1 MSLKKKLIFGA
12 GGLVILIM
20 IATLSLVSVLVT
32 KQNKNIADKQVLS
45 AVNVIRQDLLDKQ
58 NKLMADALQ
67 MASANQMA
75 SKIAYLNENKREPN
89 IRLLHAQYQTIVGAI
104 YQVGQTSDLWKMA
117 IYDMEGDLKAFAV
130 RGEASDILGY
140 VHYASMTAAGPVKSE
155 ETPASTEKDSSFFVA
170 SLNRGNAATRDAYK
184 PAETFPEV
192 GIAMNYGQALIT
204 SQSVDF
210 DASGNSVNI
219 VASVPIIGDVFNA
232 AKGQTEAKQL
242 GFVQTSFQFKKDF
255 TDKMTQVTGMKTNL
269 FSKDRFLI
277 GTLPDY
283 KKPDLFH
290 IPHKESPDS
299 LEKQEAFVNPL
310 NLENGSY
317 IQGALPLYNGKTFVG
332 IAASLLSDEIIKNNS
347 WQIIKLLCIVALV
360 CIVLVIP
367 VTIIFANSFINPIL
381 RIVAGLD
388 DLARGEG
395 DLTTRLDIKSKD
407 EIGKLAVCFNTFM
420 DKLQGIIGNISG
432 NASALSLS
440 STSLSDLSHIMSKGS
455 VEMNA
460 KSNSV
465 NDALKAMSE
474 NISHVTLKMDEASA
488 NIHMVSSATEEMTGT
503 INEIAK
509 NSENARSIAEQA
521 VVQAQNSS
529 DRLSELRNAAIEIG
543 KVTEAINQ
551 ISEQTNLLALNATI
565 ESARAGE
572 AGKGFAVVA
581 NEIKVLAQQ
590 TAKATHEIGD
600 KVNEI
605 QRMVQKSTTEM
616 NNTLEVVHNINSI
629 IAQIASAVEE
639 QSVTTKEIAINI
651 SNAYNGIQDVNANV
665 NQTNDSTG
673 RISRDMVDVDKNS
686 HDISEKSAQVENSA
700 DELMKLA
707 VQLKNLVSQ
716 FKI

>member
-140 VHYASMTAAGPVKSE
+140 VHYAPMTDPGLVRSE
-155 ETPASTEKDSSFFVA
+155 ETPAGADKNVSFFIA
-170 SLNRGNAATRDAYK
+170 SLNKGDPATRDAYK
-184 PAETFPEV
+184 QAEAFPEA
-192 GIAMNYGQALIT
+192 GIAAKYGQPLIT
-204 SQSVDF
+204 SQSVGF
-210 DASGNSVNI
+210 DDSGNSINI
-219 VASVPIIGDVFNA
+219 AASAPIIGDVFNP
-232 AKGQTEAKQL
+232 AKRQTEAKQL
-242 GFVQTSFQFKKDF
+242 GFVQTSFQFKKEF
-255 TDKMTQVTGMKTNL
+255 IDKMTQVTGMKTNL
-269 FSKDRFLI
+269 FSKEGFFI

-283 KKPDLFH
+283 KKPDLSH
-290 IPHKESPDS
+290 ITHKETPDS
-299 LEKQEAFVNPL
+299 LEKQEAFVNHL
-310 NLENGSY
+310 NLEKGSY

-347 WQIIKLLCIVALV
+347 WQVIKLLCIVALV
-360 CIVLVIP
+360 CILLVIP
-367 VTIIFANSFINPIL
+367 VTIVFANSFINPIL

-388 DLARGEG
+388 DLAGGEG
-395 DLTTRLDIKSKD
+395 DLTIRLDIKSKD
-407 EIGKLAVCFNTFM
+407 EIGKLAGCFNTFM

-432 NASALSLS
+432 NASVLSLS
-440 STSLSDLSHIMSKGS
+440 STGLSNLSHIMSTGAN
-455 VEMNA
+455 EMNT

-474 NISHVTLKMDEASA
+474 NISHITLKMDEASS
-488 NIHMVSSATEEMTGT
+488 NIHMVSSATEEMTST

-565 ESARAGE
+565 ESARAGQ

-581 NEIKVLAQQ
+581 NEIKALAYQ

-605 QRMVQKSTTEM
+605 QKMVENSTTEM
-616 NNTLEVVHNINSI
+616 NNTQEVVHNINAI
-629 IAQIASAVEE
+629 ISQIASAVEE
-639 QSVTTKEIAINI
+639 QSATTKEIAVNI

-665 NQTNDSTG
+665 NQTNESTG

-686 HDISEKSAQVENSA
+686 HDISEKSAKVENSA

-707 VQLKNLVSQ
+707 VQLENLVSQ

>member
-20 IATLSLVSVLVT
+20 IATLFLVSVLVT

-117 IYDMEGDLKAFAV
+117 IYDMEGDLKVFAV

-140 VHYASMTAAGPVKSE
+140 VHYASMTAAGLVKSE
-155 ETPASTEKDSSFFVA
+155 ETPASAEKDFSFFVA
-170 SLNRGNAATRDAYK
+170 SLNKGDAATRDTYK

-210 DASGNSVNI
+210 DASGNSINI
-219 VASVPIIGDVFNA
+219 IASVPIIGDVFNA

-242 GFVQTSFQFKKDF
+242 GFIQTSFQFKKDF

-283 KKPDLFH
+283 KKPDLSH
-290 IPHKESPDS
+290 VPHKETPDS

-310 NLENGSY
+310 NLENVSY

-360 CIVLVIP
+360 CILLVIP
-367 VTIIFANSFINPIL
+367 VTIVFANSFINPIL
-381 RIVAGLD
+381 RVVASLD

-395 DLTTRLDIKSKD
+395 DLTTRLDIKSRD
-407 EIGKLAVCFNTFM
+407 EIGKLAGCFNTFM

-440 STSLSDLSHIMSKGS
+440 STGLSDLSHIMSKGS

-465 NDALKAMSE
+465 NDDLIAMSE

-488 NIHMVSSATEEMTGT
+488 NIHMVSSATEEMTST

-590 TAKATHEIGD
+590 TAKATQEIGD

-616 NNTLEVVHNINSI
+616 NTTLEVVHNINSI

-639 QSVTTKEIAINI
+639 QSVTTKEIAVNI

-686 HDISEKSAQVENSA
+686 HDISEKSVQVENSA

-707 VQLKNLVSQ
+707 VQLENLVSQ

>member
-1 MSLKKKLIFGA
+1 MSLKKKLIIGA

-58 NKLMADALQ
+58 AKLMADALQ

-104 YQVGQTSDLWKMA
+104 YQVGRTSDLWKMA
-117 IYDMEGDLKAFAV
+117 IYDMDGDLKAFAV

-140 VHYASMTAAGPVKSE
+140 VHYASMTATGLVKSE
-155 ETPASTEKDSSFFVA
+155 ETPASADKDFSFFVA
-170 SLNRGNAATRDAYK
+170 SLNKGDAATRDAYK
-184 PAETFPEV
+184 QAEAFPEV
-192 GIAMNYGQALIT
+192 GIALKYGHLPVT

-210 DASGNSVNI
+210 DNSGDSITI

-232 AKGQTEAKQL
+232 AKGQTEEKQL
-242 GFVQTSFQFKKDF
+242 GFVQTCFQFKKDF

-269 FSKDRFLI
+269 FSKDNFLI
-277 GTLPDY
+277 GTLADY
-283 KKPDLFH
+283 KKPDLSH
-290 IPHKESPDS
+290 ITHKETPDS

-332 IAASLLSDEIIKNNS
+332 IAASLLSDEIIKTNS
-347 WQIIKLLCIVALV
+347 WQIIKMMGIVALV
-360 CIVLVIP
+360 CILLVIP

-381 RIVAGLD
+381 KIVAGLD

-395 DLTTRLDIKSKD
+395 DLTTRLSIKSND
-407 EIGKLAVCFNTFM
+407 EIGKLANCFNTFM

-440 STSLSDLSHIMSKGS
+440 STGLSDLSHIMSTGS
-455 VEMNA
+455 NEMNA

-465 NDALKAMSE
+465 NDALKAMSG
-474 NISHVTLKMDEASA
+474 NISHITLKMDEASA
-488 NIHMVSSATEEMTGT
+488 NIHMVSSATEEMTST

-509 NSENARSIAEQA
+509 NSENARAIAEQA

-529 DRLSELRNAAIEIG
+529 DRLSELKNAAIEIG

-581 NEIKVLAQQ
+581 NEIKALAHQ
-590 TAKATHEIGD
+590 TAKSTQEIGD

-605 QRMVQKSTTEM
+605 QKMVQNSTTEM
-616 NNTLEVVHNINSI
+616 NTTLEVVHNINSI
-629 IAQIASAVEE
+629 ISQIASAVEE

-665 NQTNDSTG
+665 NQTNESTG

-686 HDISEKSAQVENSA
+686 NDISEKSIQVEKSA

-707 VQLKNLVSQ
+707 VQLENLVSQ

>member
-12 GGLVILIM
+12 IGLVILIM
-20 IATLSLVSVLVT
+20 VATLSFVSILVT
-32 KQNKNIADKQVLS
+32 KQNKTIAHRQVLS
-45 AVNVIRQDLLDKQ
+45 AVNVIRQDLMDKQ
-58 NKLMADALQ
+58 NKLLVDALQ
-67 MASANQMA
+67 MASANKMA
-75 SKIAYLNENKREPN
+75 SKVAYLNDNKREKN
-89 IRLLHAQYQTIVGAI
+89 IHLLHAQYQTIVDAI
-104 YQVGQTSDLWKMA
+104 YQVGQTSNLSKMA

-130 RGEASDILGY
+130 RGNSSDVLGY
-140 VHYASMTAAGPVKSE
+140 VHYTATAAMGLVKSE
-155 ETPASTEKDSSFFVA
+155 ETTVSADKNFSFFVA
-170 SLNRGNAATRDAYK
+170 NLNKGDAVARDSFKQVEA
-184 PAETFPEV
+184 FPEI
-192 GIAMNYGQALIT
+192 GIDMKYGQALIT
-204 SQSVDF
+204 DE
-210 DASGNSVNI
+210 SVNFDYADNTI
-219 VASVPIIGDVFNA
+219 HLVASVPIIGDVFNA
-232 AKGQTEAKQL
+232 AKGKTEPTQI
-242 GFVQTSFQFKKDF
+242 GFVRTSFQFKKDF
-255 TDKMTQVTGMKTNL
+255 ADRMTQVTGMKINL
-269 FSKDRFLI
+269 FSKDQYLI
-277 GTLPDY
+277 GTLEGY
-283 KKPDLFH
+283 KKPAISH
-290 IPHKESPDS
+290 ITHKETPDR
-299 LEKQEAFVNPL
+299 LEKQEAFVNDL
-310 NLENGSY
+310 SLENGSY

-332 IAASLLSDEIIKNNS
+332 MIASLLSDEVIKNNS
-347 WQIIKLLCIVALV
+347 WQIIKLMGIVALV

-367 VTIIFANSFINPIL
+367 VTIVFANSFINPIL
-381 RIVAGLD
+381 KIVAGLD
-388 DLARGEG
+388 DLAKGEG
-395 DLTTRLDIKSKD
+395 DLTKRLEIKSGD
-407 EIGKLAVCFNTFM
+407 EIGKLAGCFNTFM
-420 DKLQGIIGNISG
+420 DKLQGIIRNISG
-432 NASALSLS
+432 NASALSHS
-440 STSLSDLSHIMSKGS
+440 STGLSDLSQIMSKGS
-455 VEMNA
+455 GEMNA

-465 NDALKAMSE
+465 NDALKTMSE
-474 NISHVTLKMDEASA
+474 NINHITLKMDEASS
-488 NIHMVSSATEEMTGT
+488 NIHMVSSATEEMTST
-503 INEIAK
+503 INEIAR